1 MTQAEQMEKN
11 KADFLEYLQE
21 FHGNVKRAA
30 AAIGIRWGH
39 NWIARHAEND
49 PEFAKRLEEVR
60 EEIRNQLIDS
70 AEDLLFEK
78 VFIKKETAAIFFFLK
93 CQAKDRGWLEAK
105 EFRGTGKPITI
116 KIERIVSDGNAEER
130 IQIANEDA
138 LKPERNLQ

>member
-1 MTQAEQMEKN
+1 MKQADRMEKN
-11 KADFLEYLQE
+11 KADFLKHLEAN
-21 FHGNVKRAA
+21 HGNVKRAG
-30 AAIGIRWGH
+30 AAIGIKWPH
-39 NWIARHAEND
+39 NWIARHTEND

-60 EEIRNQLIDS
+60 EEIRNQLVDS

-116 KIERIVSDGNAEER
+116 KIERVISDGNAEER
-130 IQIANEDA
+130 IYIENENA
-138 LKPERNLQ
+138 LKPEGNLQ